1 MEEVTEKNEEHI
13 KQTKKQLFWEIFR
26 FLIVGGTA
34 TIVDYGIS
42 YLFYTWLLPPSLI
55 GKTFSIIISTAL
67 GFGVGLAVN
76 WVLSITFVYKQVS
89 DEKKARS
96 TKSFFVFTAIGLI
109 GLAITEVGMYLG
121 VTFLPSVTIFGSTKF
136 LGEEWIW
143 WISKVVMTC
152 IVLVWNYVGRKL
164 LIFK

>member
-1 MEEVTEKNEEHI
+1 M
-13 KQTKKQLFWEIFR
+13 
-26 FLIVGGTA
+26 
-34 TIVDYGIS
+34 
-42 YLFYTWLLPPSLI
+42 
-55 GKTFSIIISTAL
+55 
-67 GFGVGLAVN
+67 N